1 MLILDFPNAPCPIGQ
16 SAIVPRCVLATKCS
30 STELRTDD
38 GKFRKKNVIFQ
49 AFNNISYQMWRK
61 RTANFSI
68 QPTCQLVNSPT
79 RLPSTFCPL
88 FSTNFNI
95 MSAFLSTKS
104 PTRPQKIDSREG
116 LFWCKRGVACDAGKM
131 NFYLEQ
137 PSFTPILGLF
147 SAKYSAIWC

>member
-30 STELRTDD
+30 STELRADG

-49 AFNNISYQMWRK
+49 AFNNISYHMWRK
-61 RTANFSI
+61 RTANFGI

-88 FSTNFNI
+88 FSTIFNI
-95 MSAFLSTKS
+95 MSAFLSTNLQLGRKKS
-104 PTRPQKIDSREG
+104 ILAKGCLDA
-116 LFWCKRGVACDAGKM
+116 KRG
-131 NFYLEQ
+131 
-137 PSFTPILGLF
+137 
-147 SAKYSAIWC
+147 

>member
-1 MLILDFPNAPCPIGQ
+1 MLILDFPSAPCPIGQ

-38 GKFRKKNVIFQ
+38 GKFRKKNVIIQ

-61 RTANFSI
+61 RTVNFGI

-79 RLPSTFCPL
+79 HQPSTFCPL

-95 MSAFLSTKS
+95 MSAFLSTNRSLGCRKS
-104 PTRPQKIDSREG
+104 ILAKVCFDA
-116 LFWCKRGVACDAGKM
+116 KRG
-131 NFYLEQ
+131 
-137 PSFTPILGLF
+137 
-147 SAKYSAIWC
+147 

>member
-61 RTANFSI
+61 RTVNFGI

-79 RLPSTFCPL
+79 RPPTTFCPL
-88 FSTNFNI
+88 FSTIFNI
-95 MSAFLSTKS
+95 MSVFLPTNLQPGRKKS
-104 PTRPQKIDSREG
+104 ILAKVCYDA
-116 LFWCKRGVACDAGKM
+116 KRGQHAM
-131 NFYLEQ
+131 L
-137 PSFTPILGLF
+137 
-147 SAKYSAIWC
+147 AK